1 MSTFS
6 SSQRLSMSL
15 LGWLNRILVV
25 LIFLAVIGAIGLRYI
40 PLIRQNQMMRADL
53 QLQQDKVDRLKAEIS
68 RLEAE
73 IRALKSDPRTVERRL
88 RELGYARPDEVVVT
102 FRDPLHQP

>member
-1 MSTFS
+1 MIPFASG
-6 SSQRLSMSL
+6 QRLTL
-15 LGWLNRILVV
+15 GILGWLNRLLVV
-25 LIFLAVIGAIGLRYI
+25 LIVLSVVGAMLLRYV
-40 PLIRQNQMMRADL
+40 PLIRQNQMMRADV
-53 QLQQDKVDRLKAEIS
+53 QIQQDKVNALQSEIA

-102 FRDPLHQP
+102 FREPTH